1 MHQVLL
7 TATVFKWAI
16 KMNASSG
23 SYLAD
28 FEGSDGN
35 ATAAA
40 IRIGNMIM
48 SAFLR
53 SIVSFK
59 DLTSLQIHFYYA

>member
-1 MHQVLL
+1 MSD
-7 TATVFKWAI
+7 TRGT
-16 KMNASSG
+16 
-23 SYLAD
+23 YLGD

-59 DLTSLQIHFYYA
+59 DITS